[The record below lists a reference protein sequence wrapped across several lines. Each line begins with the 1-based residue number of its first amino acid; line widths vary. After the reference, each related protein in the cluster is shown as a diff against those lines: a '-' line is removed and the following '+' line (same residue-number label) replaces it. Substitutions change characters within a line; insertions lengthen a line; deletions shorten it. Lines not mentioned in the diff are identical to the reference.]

1 MNASLQYVF
10 HSGKNSKF
18 LYYLKAFLREMVPDQ
33 CMRQRLEHELEIC
46 SKLYDEAYISER
58 VNYYCKLQ
66 GIQSLGSNSSAI
78 GDLHKKGNNSTY
90 FFDSREILRWFSPEL
105 KWNFLFG
112 DIREIPPYPT
122 IVKSRSLTTDNAN
135 SVLLKLDKCRH
146 FVYVNDKIP
155 FNKKKDIAIFRG
167 QVGTR
172 ENRIRF
178 IQQFAGNPR
187 IDAANTLANGGLIAD
202 NPNGEA
208 IVPRMSLYEHLD
220 YKYIMALEGNDV
232 ASNLKWVMSSNSLA
246 VMPKPT
252 CETWFMEGR
261 LQGGIHYVEVKD
273 DYSDLLQ
280 QLDFY
285 TSHPDAAE
293 EISRNANSYVNQFR
307 DERRERY
314 IALRVMLKYFDL
326 CK

>member
-18 LYYLKAFLREMVPDQ
+18 FYYLKAVLREMIPDSWT
-33 CMRQRLEHELEIC
+33 CQRLEKELDIC
-46 SKLYDEAYISER
+46 SKIYDESYISER

-66 GIQSLGSNSSAI
+66 DHQPLGPDSSPI
-78 GDLHKKGNNSTY
+78 GELHKKGNNSTY
-90 FFDSREILRWFSPEL
+90 FYDSREILRWFSPSL
-105 KWNFLFG
+105 RWNFLFG
-112 DIREIPPYPT
+112 DIRDIPPYPT
-122 IVKSRSLTTDNAN
+122 IVKSRSLTPDNAN

-146 FVYVNDKIP
+146 FVYVDDKIP
-155 FNKKKDIAIFRG
+155 FREKKDRAIFRG

-178 IQQFAGNPR
+178 IRQFASDPR

-232 ASNLKWVMSSNSLA
+232 ASNLKWVMSSHSLA

-252 CETWFMEGR
+252 CETWFMEGQ
-261 LQGGIHYVEVKD
+261 LQGDVHYVEVKD
-273 DYSDLLQ
+273 DYSDLHEK
-280 QLDFY
+280 LDY
-285 TSHPDAAE
+285 YSSHPEAAE
-293 EISRNANSYVNQFR
+293 EIARNANAYVSQFR
-307 DERRERY
+307 DERLERY
-314 IALRVMLKYFDL
+314 IALRVMQKYFEL
-326 CK
+326 CQ